1 MNLLQRNLALFAEAN
16 NRISLP
22 YTHMLPWKNNKEL
35 DEELVFFLSLSHA
48 CIRTRTRTH
57 TYSLPLSW
65 LATLS
70 TFYRYASYLIAMLDS
85 PNTFLNQVGFLPSNS
100 LLHVCMHASVCNVY
114 THKVYI

>member
-35 DEELVFFLSLSHA
+35 DEELAFFLSLSHV

-57 TYSLPLSW
+57 TYSLALSW

-70 TFYRYASYLIAMLDS
+70 TFYRSASYLIAMLDS
-85 PNTFLNQVGFLPSNS
+85 PNTFLN
-100 LLHVCMHASVCNVY
+100 
-114 THKVYI
+114 